1 MPGTTVTEPRLGTV
15 LALDIATTTGWALH
29 YQGLQRPF
37 FGALRLAGGEE
48 NVGKALDQML
58 RFLEDLQAKL
68 AARGHGITHI
78 FYEKPFIP
86 GAVNSSTSER
96 LMGLC
101 AVVQMFAFRIGA
113 TSCYSID
120 ISEWR
125 KHFIGRGSGFKR
137 TADKKHYL
145 AGQDPK
151 ELAVQQCARYG
162 WHTDIADAAEAC
174 GVLDYAL
181 SLIDRGCVEAGLPGY
196 SRPWRDRLVLG
207 GAA

>member
-1 MPGTTVTEPRLGTV
+1 MGKRVTEPRLGTV

-29 YQGLQRPF
+29 YQGLQRPL

-58 RFLEDLQAKL
+58 SFLQDLQARL

-86 GAVNSSTSER
+86 SAVNSSTSER

-125 KHFIGRGSGFKR
+125 KHFIGRGGGFKR
-137 TADKKHYL
+137 TPDKKHYL
-145 AGQDPK
+145 PGQDPK
-151 ELAVQQCARYG
+151 ERAIQQCARYG

-174 GVLDYAL
+174 GILDYAL

-196 SRPWRDRLVLG
+196 PRPWRDRLLLG
-207 GAA
+207 VGA

>member
-1 MPGTTVTEPRLGTV
+1 MAEPGAEPRLGTI

-29 YQGLQRPF
+29 YQGLHRPF
-37 FGALRLAGGEE
+37 FGALRLAGGEQ
-48 NVGKALDQML
+48 NVGRALDQMFQ
-58 RFLEDLQAKL
+58 FLTDFHEKL
-68 AARGHGITHI
+68 AARGHPITHI

-86 GAVNSSTSER
+86 TAVNSSTSER

-101 AVVQMFAFRIGA
+101 AVVQMFAFRVGA

-125 KHFIGRGSGFKR
+125 KHFIGRGGGFKR
-137 TADKKHYL
+137 TPDKKDYL
-145 AGQDPK
+145 PGHDPK

-174 GVLDYAL
+174 GILDYAL
-181 SLIDRGCVEAGLPGY
+181 ALIDRGCTDAGLPGY
-196 SRPWRDRLVLG
+196 TRPWRDRLVLG
-207 GAA
+207 GVA